1 MGPGLRRE
9 SALAAALS
17 AISLNQSCRGLRCW
31 HRAHARQADR
41 KLGEFADPAVDGDRA
56 AVLLG
61 DDVPAD
67 RQAEPGAF
75 AGRLGGKERLKE
87 LVPDLGRDAGAVV
100 AHTDFER
107 L

>member
-1 MGPGLRRE
+1 M
-9 SALAAALS
+9 
-17 AISLNQSCRGLRCW
+17 
-31 HRAHARQADR
+31 HARQADR

-67 RQAEPGAF
+67 RETKPRPF
-75 AGRLGGKERLKE
+75 AGGLGREERLKQ
-87 LVPDLGRDAGAVV
+87 LVPDLGRDADAVV
-100 AHTDFER
+100 ADADFDR